1 MADTLTLYKLIVLK
15 MLDEADAPLTGAPI
29 TDFILEK
36 EYTNYFTLHQVL
48 SEMSETGLVTVA
60 STRNSSLYRITDS
73 GRHTL
78 KYFGDKVSDTICG
91 EITSFLQEHQ
101 IEIRNA
107 LSNIADYFPS
117 NDGGYLVRCQVREH
131 NSTLIDLTLSVPSK
145 EEADSICHNWQKKSQ
160 ELYAYVMKELL

>member
-15 MLDEADAPLTGAPI
+15 MLDEADAPLTGAQI

-36 EYTNYFTLHQVL
+36 EYTNYFTLQQVL

-107 LSNIADYFPS
+107 LSNIADIFIPTTAVIWYV
-117 NDGGYLVRCQVREH
+117 VRYGNTIPH
-131 NSTLIDLTLSVPSK
+131 
-145 EEADSICHNWQKKSQ
+145 
-160 ELYAYVMKELL
+160 

>member
-15 MLDEADAPLTGAPI
+15 MLDEADAPLTGAQI

-36 EYTNYFTLHQVL
+36 EYTNYFTLQQVL

-101 IEIRNA
+101 IE
-107 LSNIADYFPS
+107 
-117 NDGGYLVRCQVREH
+117 
-131 NSTLIDLTLSVPSK
+131 LITYRDLK
-145 EEADSICHNWQKKSQ
+145 EER
-160 ELYAYVMKELL
+160 

>member
-15 MLDEADAPLTGAPI
+15 MLDEADAPLTGAQI

-36 EYTNYFTLHQVL
+36 EYTNYFTLQQVL

-78 KYFGDKVSDTICG
+78 KYFGDKVSDTICS
-91 EITSFLQEHQ
+91 EITSFLQEH
-101 IEIRNA
+101 RMT
-107 LSNIADYFPS
+107 S
-117 NDGGYLVRCQVREH
+117 
-131 NSTLIDLTLSVPSK
+131 
-145 EEADSICHNWQKKSQ
+145 
-160 ELYAYVMKELL
+160 

>member
-15 MLDEADAPLTGAPI
+15 MLDEADAPLTGAQI

-36 EYTNYFTLHQVL
+36 EYTNYFTLQQVL

-107 LSNIADYFPS
+107 LSEYRRLFSIQRRRLS
-117 NDGGYLVRCQVREH
+117 G
-131 NSTLIDLTLSVPSK
+131 TLSGTGTQFHTDRS
-145 EEADSICHNWQKKSQ
+145 DTFRSF
-160 ELYAYVMKELL
+160 

>member
-15 MLDEADAPLTGAPI
+15 MLDEADAPLTGAQI

-36 EYTNYFTLHQVL
+36 EYTNYFTLQQVL

-78 KYFGDKVSDTICG
+78 KYFGDKVSDT
-91 EITSFLQEHQ
+91 SAV
-101 IEIRNA
+101 RSP
-107 LSNIADYFPS
+107 LSCRSTRSRSAMHFPIS
-117 NDGGYLVRCQVREH
+117 PIIFHPTTAVIWYVVRYGNTIPH
-131 NSTLIDLTLSVPSK
+131 
-145 EEADSICHNWQKKSQ
+145 
-160 ELYAYVMKELL
+160 

>member
-15 MLDEADAPLTGAPI
+15 MLDEADAPLTGAQI

-36 EYTNYFTLHQVL
+36 EYTNYFTLQQVL

-91 EITSFLQEHQ
+91 EITSFLQEH
-101 IEIRNA
+101 RSSSA
-107 LSNIADYFPS
+107 MRFSNIADYFPS
-117 NDGGYLVRCQVREH
+117 NDGRLSG
-131 NSTLIDLTLSVPSK
+131 TLSGTGTQFHTDRS
-145 EEADSICHNWQKKSQ
+145 DTFRSF
-160 ELYAYVMKELL
+160 